1 MASLRR
7 TVATN
12 GTPHTHTV
20 WVWRTCRP
28 ERLAAILN
36 SAQRSGSAEGVAMR
50 CVAYLGEDIVE
61 HRAADVP
68 NQQHVVQVGHNRETL
83 VPASGTDGTEQHAS

>member
-1 MASLRR
+1 MAYLPTREACSYS
-7 TVATN
+7 
-12 GTPHTHTV
+12 
-20 WVWRTCRP
+20 
-28 ERLAAILN
+28 
-36 SAQRSGSAEGVAMR
+36 SAQTSGSAEGVALR

-83 VPASGTDGTEQHAS
+83 VPASGTAGTEQHAR